1 MSIPSVFWGIKNVCF
16 ICVDFFVPYVSKF
29 LSGNTAPHKRRIF
42 MRQLS
47 RSDKS
52 GNSRFEYT
60 KILNTAHAGT
70 LSGFTPLR
78 TKCFI
83 CVQFSRPKK
92 LTEYLNVI
100 CVNFIFDTYAPNFH
114 ATIVARYRRVPY
126 DAKVKV
132 LIKSA
137 KAVILNLFG

>member
-29 LSGNTAPHKRRIF
+29 LSGNTAPHMRRIF

-47 RSDKS
+47 RPDKS

-60 KILNTAHAGT
+60 KILNTTHAGT
-70 LSGFTPLR
+70 LSGLTSLR

-92 LTEYLNVI
+92 LTEYLNAI
-100 CVNFIFDTYAPNFH
+100 CVNFPPAPKNRWALLSFKQRLKNIMNF
-114 ATIVARYRRVPY
+114 TNIISY
-126 DAKVKV
+126 KK
-132 LIKSA
+132 
-137 KAVILNLFG
+137 NL